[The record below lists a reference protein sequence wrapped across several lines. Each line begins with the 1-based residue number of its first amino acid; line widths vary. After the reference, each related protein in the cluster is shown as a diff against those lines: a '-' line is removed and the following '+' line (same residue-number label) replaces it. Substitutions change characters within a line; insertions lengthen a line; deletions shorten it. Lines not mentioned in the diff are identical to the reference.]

1 MLSFKKIGLEDV
13 PALRA
18 YFQAYPAR
26 QCDRAVGSTVM
37 WRDYFDNKYAVFDGT
52 LILSANFK
60 NSICFNYPIGRN
72 IDAALNAIEDYCR
85 EKDIP
90 MVLCSVNAKELPK
103 VLEKYPE
110 SQVDAD
116 RDWFDYLYDKDAILS
131 LRGRKYNTPR
141 NHINKFKKTYE
152 NYSFEAI
159 GQSNIPEIIAF
170 TDSFKFHA
178 DKDESA
184 LQELKM
190 CMEVLEN
197 YELYGLLG
205 GALRVD
211 GKIIGYSIGEIIG
224 DTLFCHIEKA
234 DFSYNG
240 AYQMLTNQFLKT
252 YAQGDEVKFVN
263 REEDCGDP
271 GLRKSKLSYNPV
283 ELLEKNTVTINL

>member
-85 EKDIP
+85 QKDIP

-141 NHINKFKKTYE
+141 NHINKFKKTY
-152 NYSFEAI
+152 
-159 GQSNIPEIIAF
+159 
-170 TDSFKFHA
+170 
-178 DKDESA
+178 
-184 LQELKM
+184 
-190 CMEVLEN
+190 
-197 YELYGLLG
+197 
-205 GALRVD
+205 
-211 GKIIGYSIGEIIG
+211 
-224 DTLFCHIEKA
+224 
-234 DFSYNG
+234 
-240 AYQMLTNQFLKT
+240 
-252 YAQGDEVKFVN
+252 
-263 REEDCGDP
+263 
-271 GLRKSKLSYNPV
+271 RKL
-283 ELLEKNTVTINL
+283 